1 MKKYLLIVYLFLFT
15 PFAAFGASGNFGLD
29 KAADAAKLPT
39 GTVDIKVT
47 IAKYVSI
54 ALEMVGVVFLILFI
68 YGGFMWMFSKGDSGK
83 VGDAKKI
90 LVNAV
95 IGLVIIFSAY
105 VITSF
110 VMTSVAG
117 LGT

>member
-1 MKKYLLIVYLFLFT
+1 M
-15 PFAAFGASGNFGLD
+15 
-29 KAADAAKLPT
+29 
-39 GTVDIKVT
+39 

-54 ALEMVGVVFLILFI
+54 ILEMVGVIFLLLFI
-68 YGGFMWMFSKGDSGK
+68 YGGFMWMFSKGDSTK
-83 VGDAKKI
+83 LKAARDI
-90 LVNAV
+90 LVSAV

-110 VMTSVAG
+110 VMTNVAS

>member
-1 MKKYLLIVYLFLFT
+1 MKKYLLALYVFLFT
-15 PFAAFGASGNFGLD
+15 PFAVFGANYGLD
-29 KAADAAKLPT
+29 AAATAANLPT
-39 GTVDIKVT
+39 GTVDVKVT

-54 ALEMVGVVFLILFI
+54 ALEMVGVIFLILFI
-68 YGGFMWMFSKGDSGK
+68 YGGFMWMFSKGNETK
-83 VGDAKKI
+83 ITEAKGL

-110 VMTSVAG
+110 VMTSVSSLA
-117 LGT
+117 T